1 MKFRAIVGG
10 LTLALLITGSA
21 FAATGGNSGNGTSGS
36 INGNGKGTATVQ
48 YKSSYTDPFFGP
60 VRCTGVHQSGKTTLA
75 FAQGQDSFT
84 CTSTSG
90 LALTNVTSGEA
101 LSLST
106 FSGWISD
113 YFLLLSPPQ
122 TVYATSFSGTV
133 SSDGFSYTAVA
144 GY

>member
-21 FAATGGNSGNGTSGS
+21 FAATGGNSGSGTSGS
-36 INGNGKGTATVQ
+36 VNGNGKGTATIQ

-60 VRCTGVHQSGKTTLA
+60 VRCTGVHQSGKTVA
-75 FAQGQDSFT
+75 FSQGQDSFT

-90 LALTNVTSGEA
+90 SALTNVTPGEA

-113 YFLLLSPPQ
+113 YFNLLGQ
-122 TVYATSFSGTV
+122 TVYATSFSGLV